1 MNRSIVF
8 LILLIVVS
16 HEGYGQEAYKT
27 GVYEQYAN
35 LSIKKVTEYKYNYT
49 GLLVCD
55 SSPQKIQYFNEK
67 GQLVKESFLG
77 RGKLYSHYTFEYNK
91 EGFLVDIDTIGMF
104 SYVTSSG
111 TYPTTGIE
119 ITNVKE
125 TWKVEDTSRRL
136 IESIS
141 SSSNNSTE
149 RKKTLEYDQHGNI
162 TLEQYFTKSGIGNYV
177 KENSIQYFY
186 NNMGLIEKI
195 IWKNKEDEI
204 EFIREYKYETRQ

>member
-1 MNRSIVF
+1 MNRSTVF
-8 LILLIVVS
+8 LILLIVFS
-16 HEGYGQEAYKT
+16 FECFGQEASKT

-49 GLLVCD
+49 GSLVCD

-67 GQLVKESFLG
+67 GQLIKECFLG
-77 RGKLYSHYTFEYNK
+77 RGRLNSYYTFKYNK
-91 EGFLVDIDTIGMF
+91 EGFLVDIDTMGMF
-104 SYVTSSG
+104 SYGTSTG
-111 TYPTTGIE
+111 TYPTTGVE

-125 TWKVEDTSRRL
+125 TWKVEDASRRL

-141 SSSNNSTE
+141 SSSKDSTE
-149 RKKTLEYDQHGNI
+149 LKKTLEYDQQGHI
-162 TLEQYFTKSGIGNYV
+162 SLEQYFTKSGIGNYV

-204 EFIREYKYETRQ
+204 EFINEYKYETAP